1 MRNYTKL
8 FAIFSLLALVATS
21 CSDDA
26 EDLKPAGGDEAVVV
40 IKPKIDIEILSR
52 AMSDGSNVDKLVVAT
67 FKGDES
73 TPTVRKVLDL
83 TDAVANG
90 VELRLVSGLSYKVLF
105 WAYDADNTAY
115 TVGADGIITANYA
128 SYLTGGF
135 AKMEQLDAFYVVD
148 AFTVTGSFNRN
159 VTLTRPFA
167 QMSFADKAT
176 RPTSGTHSCKVSYT
190 AVSTS
195 FNPFTGQTS
204 GSADLTFTYTDFPEE
219 TITQDANTYYY
230 VATTYLFPTP
240 SAKIDAT
247 CVLYSGATELTRHQL
262 SNLPMAANYRTN
274 ILGTMVQV
282 VP

>member
-26 EDLKPAGGDEAVVV
+26 DDLKPDGEEAVVV

-83 TDAVANG
+83 ADAVDNG

-115 TVGADGIITANYA
+115 TVGTDGTITANYA

-135 AKMEQLDAFYVVD
+135 AKMEQLDAFYAVD

-159 VTLTRPFA
+159 VTLTRPLA

-176 RPTSGTHSCKVSYT
+176 RPTNGTHRCEVSYT
-190 AVSTS
+190 AVPTS
-195 FNPFTGQTS
+195 FNPFTGETS
-204 GSADLTFTYTDFPEE
+204 GSANLTFTYTDFPVE
-219 TITQDANTYYY
+219 TITQDENTYYY

-247 CVLYSGATELTRHQL
+247 CVLYAGATELTRHQL
-262 SNLPMAANYRTN
+262 TNLPMAANYRTN

-282 VP
+282 P